1 MVKVYLVLA
10 LPIFSWRIPPL
21 VQRHRRHPREL
32 PGQCYVNLSIWSK
45 MGTRTVFNASPIIGI
60 VIQSNWLAKADFDCA
75 HNEACDFIPS
85 LVLYTLN
92 TSE

>member
-1 MVKVYLVLA
+1 
-10 LPIFSWRIPPL
+10 
-21 VQRHRRHPREL
+21 
-32 PGQCYVNLSIWSK
+32 

-60 VIQSNWLAKADFDCA
+60 VIQSNWLAKADFDRA